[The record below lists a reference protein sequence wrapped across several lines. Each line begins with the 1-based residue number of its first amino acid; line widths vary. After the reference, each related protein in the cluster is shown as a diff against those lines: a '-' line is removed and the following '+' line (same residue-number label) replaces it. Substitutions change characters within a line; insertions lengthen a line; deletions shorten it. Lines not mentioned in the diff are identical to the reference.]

1 MVIGNTWRLRSLEA
15 ACLLA
20 LVAHFHRA
28 LLWIG
33 RTWQETT
40 YESWGILALLLLVP
54 LIRRMPGLRQR
65 PSLPHL
71 AGALGLCLL
80 DLLLAPLAL
89 NILSA
94 GLGLVGLHLWSV
106 AFRRYRGSW
115 LAQRQLWLAMLCLP
129 AVYWA
134 NILFG
139 YQLQSLASEL
149 AGRCLWLYGIPARI
163 QGTVI
168 SVPGA
173 VLAVDTSCSGL
184 KLLYSGVLFGI
195 VASPGFK
202 AGVRAILAFWGALL
216 PMLLLGNVVRVLCL
230 AMGQLFL
237 GEPVGDVPHQAM
249 GLVIFAMICCVMLA
263 LLALLKHRATTTSG
277 CKS

>member
-1 MVIGNTWRLRSLEA
+1 MINAIRQMRFLEA
-15 ACLLA
+15 ASLLVI
-20 LVAHFHRA
+20 LAHFHRA

-33 RTWQETT
+33 RTWQEAT
-40 YESWGILALLLLVP
+40 YESWGMLALLLLVP
-54 LIRRMPGLRQR
+54 LFRRLPAPRPTPALR
-65 PSLPHL
+65 HL
-71 AGALGLCLL
+71 AGAAGLCLL
-80 DLLLAPLAL
+80 DLILAPLAL

-94 GLGLVGLHLWSV
+94 FLGLTALHLWSV
-106 AFRRYRGSW
+106 AFRRFAGSW
-115 LAQRQLWLAMLCLP
+115 LLQRQLWLGLLCLP

-134 NILFG
+134 NVLFG

-184 KLLYSGVLFGI
+184 KLLYSGILFGV
-195 VASPGFK
+195 VATPGVK
-202 AGVRAILAFWGALL
+202 RGWRAILAFWGALL
-216 PMLLLGNVVRVLCL
+216 PMLLLGNVARVLCL

-237 GEPVGDVPHQAM
+237 GRPVGEVPHQAI
-249 GLVIFAMICCVMLA
+249 GLIIFALVCAIMLAVLA
-263 LLALLKHRATTTSG
+263 LLGRRQRVGEVTP
-277 CKS
+277 

>member
-1 MVIGNTWRLRSLEA
+1 MRLLEA

-20 LVAHFHRA
+20 ILAHFHRA

-33 RTWQETT
+33 RTWQEAT
-40 YESWGILALLLLVP
+40 YESWGVLALLLVIPLV
-54 LIRRMPGLRQR
+54 RRLPALRST
-65 PSLPHL
+65 PAMPHL
-71 AGALGLCLL
+71 AGAAGLCLL
-80 DLLLAPLAL
+80 DLALAPLAL
-89 NILSA
+89 NIVSA
-94 GLGLVGLHLWSV
+94 FLGLVAIHLWSV
-106 AFRRYRGSW
+106 AFRRFSGSW
-115 LAQRQLWLAMLCLP
+115 LLQRQLWLAMLCLP

-134 NILFG
+134 NVLFG

-184 KLLYSGVLFGI
+184 KLLYSGILFGV
-195 VASPGFK
+195 VATPGFSR
-202 AGVRAILAFWGALL
+202 GVRAILAFWGALL

-237 GEPVGDVPHQAM
+237 GRPVGDVPHQAI
-249 GLVIFAMICCVMLA
+249 GLIIFALVCGVMLA
-263 LLALLKHRATTTSG
+263 VLALLRRRDSVG
-277 CKS
+277 MVMP